1 MAESSSS
8 SLSAS
13 SAMSDTELEDKLD
26 LMLTRLALCDDSKLE
41 PLLARLLPFTIS
53 ALSSPSVAVRNKV
66 LEILNH
72 VNKRVKHE
80 PEIRLPLSELWKI
93 YSEAS
98 SNGMVK
104 NFCIL
109 YIEMALERAHLE
121 EKKNMAPIVLQNITK
136 FPNQHQDV
144 LLRVV
149 MKVIGE
155 CHASGIVDEITEKY
169 KLLNTSK
176 DKDLFLEY
184 CLHTILYQPPS
195 ESNGCAPGLSINLSN
210 RVDGKK
216 PLTRDVLLNRK
227 LGILNVVEA
236 MELPPETVYP
246 IFLAAS
252 SDSQELVIKRGE
264 DLLKKKAS
272 NANMDDADMIK
283 RLLSLFIGSSTS
295 QNVASDLKVKPGS
308 ITLRTKLMSIF
319 CRSITAANS
328 FPSTLQCIFGCMYGT
343 DTTSRLKQLGMEFT
357 VWVFKHAKTEQLKL
371 MGPFILNGII
381 KLLDSYSFSDTDA
394 IKKDTRNF
402 AFQAIGLLAKRM
414 PQLFRDKVDMAVR
427 LFEALKLESQSHRLV
442 IQEATSSLAIAYK
455 GAPEAVLQTLET
467 ILLDNFQMEQS
478 EVRFCAVRWAVSLFD
493 LKHCPSRFICM
504 LGAADSKLDI
514 REMALDGLFPGK
526 DEAENVDLDYPKL
539 GDMLHFIVKQQPKLL
554 DPTEHRGT
562 NLLFPSK
569 TYVVMIKF
577 LLRCFEAEFR
587 LQSSSKVESE
597 FLSSVGIFSLLL
609 EHAMAFEGSIELH
622 ADASKALIVVAS
634 SLPEMISS
642 RLAAKLP
649 FLKQLLGHVDFN
661 TRESTA
667 RLLGIAASALSM
679 SETSALQ
686 LELLSSVSGVPN
698 PRFEIQHGVLCAIG
712 YVTAESLSKNLVC
725 PETFQKIIKW
735 LTDVASTETPA
746 LASVALQA
754 LGHIG
759 LRVPLPALDC
769 DSGSVPILVSLRE
782 RLGKLLGGDD
792 IKAIQKTVIALG
804 HICTMETSSV
814 QLDVALDLTFSLS
827 RSKVEDVLF
836 AGGEALS
843 FMWGGVP
850 ITPDEILRTNYTSL
864 SMTSKFLTRD
874 VSSLSR
880 SEIDGETKMEDQIH
894 VTVRNTI
901 TRKLFDELLYST
913 RKEERCAGTVWLLSL
928 TMYCGQQPSIQ
939 RLLPDIQEVFS
950 HLLGEQNE
958 LTQELASQGMSI
970 VYELGDEDMKKNL
983 VNALVGTLTGAG
995 KRKRAIKLV
1004 EDSEVFQ
1011 EGALGQNPGGG
1022 KLSTYKELCSL
1033 ANEMGQPDMIYKF
1046 MDLANY
1052 QASLNSKRGAAFG
1065 FSKIAKQAGDA
1076 LQPHLRSLVPRL
1088 LRYQYD
1094 PDKNVQD
1101 AMAHIWKSLVVDSKK
1116 TIDEYFDIIVE
1127 DLILQSGSRLWR
1139 SREASC
1145 LALADIIQGR
1155 RFDQVGQHLKKIW
1168 TVTFRSMDDIKE
1180 TVRKS
1185 GDSLCRAVTT
1195 LTIRLCDVALTE
1207 KSDASKTMDTV
1218 LPLLLAEGIL
1228 SKVDSIRKSSI
1239 GIVMKLAKGAG
1250 VAIRPHLPELVCCML
1265 ESLSSL
1271 EDQGLNY
1278 VELHAENAGIKM
1290 DKLENLR
1297 ISVAKGSPMWE
1308 TLDICI
1314 HVVDTES
1321 LDLLVPR
1328 LAQLVRSGVGL
1339 NTRVGVASFI
1349 SSLLQKVGSDIKP
1362 FSVTLLRLLFPA
1374 VKEEK
1379 SIAAKRAF
1387 ASACALV
1394 LKYAPQSQGQKL
1406 IEDTAA
1412 LHSGDRNT
1420 QVACAI
1426 LLTSYVSKATD
1437 ILSGYYA
1444 IIMPVIFI
1452 SRFDDDKYVSGLF
1465 EELWENSTSGERVTL
1480 KLYLVEIV
1488 ALICEG
1494 IQSSSWSSKKK
1505 SALAAKEL
1513 SDVLKESL
1521 SSHHHILLESIM
1533 KELPGRLW
1541 EGKEVLLDAV
1551 GALSSS
1557 GHKDISA
1564 NDPNAPI
1571 TILNSTMSAC
1581 KKKSKKYQESA
1592 FSCLEQ
1598 VVKSFGNPDYFNLV
1612 FPLLYEMSNLAAV
1625 SKPALA
1631 SDVTEKEPEE
1641 VEGSHAPVVKVLNC
1655 LASCIH
1661 VGHLNDIM
1669 EQKEG
1674 LINIFLSS
1682 LSPGSSWTVKVTA
1695 FTSVKELCT
1704 RLDLMDESDGNSK
1717 STTSTDILVHE
1728 LFNKISPR
1736 VVESLNI
1743 VKIAQVHI
1751 AASECLLEITKLYCN
1766 FPPADKKEVEFR
1778 QDLVH
1783 QLELEKNEQAK
1794 GLLKKSLDLIDSLSP
1809 PNISS
1814 ESN

>member
-1 MAESSSS
+1 MAQSSSQS
-8 SLSAS
+8 SP
-13 SAMSDTELEDKLD
+13 SDAELEDRLD
-26 LMLTRLALCDDSKLE
+26 LMLTRLALCDDVKLQS
-41 PLLARLLPFTIS
+41 LLAKLLPFTIS
-53 ALSSPSVAVRNKV
+53 ALSSPSITVRNKV

-72 VNKRVKHE
+72 INKRVKHQ
-80 PEIRLPLSELWKI
+80 PEIGLPLSELWTI
-93 YSEAS
+93 YSDTN

-109 YIEMALERAHLE
+109 YIEMAMERAPLE
-121 EKKNMAPIVLQNITK
+121 EKKNMAPIVLHNSSK
-136 FPNQHQDV
+136 FPNQHQEV
-144 LLRVV
+144 LLRLV

-155 CHASGIVDEITEKY
+155 CHANGIVDDVAEQY
-169 KLLNTSK
+169 KLVNTSK
-176 DKDLFLEY
+176 DRDLFLEF

-210 RVDGKK
+210 RIDGKK
-216 PLTRDVLLNRK
+216 PLKQDALLSRK

-236 MELPPETVYP
+236 MELPSEIVYP
-246 IFLAAS
+246 IYMAAS
-252 SDSQELVIKRGE
+252 SDCQELVVKRGE

-272 NANMDDADMIK
+272 NANLDDPDLIK
-283 RLLSLFIGSSTS
+283 RLLSLFIGTTS
-295 QNVASDLKVKPGS
+295 NQDVASDLKVKPGS
-308 ITLRTKLMSIF
+308 ITLRAKLMSIF

-328 FPSTLQCIFGCMYGT
+328 FPSTLQCIFGCMYGA
-343 DTTSRLKQLGMEFT
+343 DTTLRLKQLGMEFT

-381 KLLDSYSFSDTDA
+381 KLLDGNSNSDTDT
-394 IKKDTRNF
+394 IKRDTRNF

-427 LFEALKLESQSHRLV
+427 LFEALKLESPSYRLV
-442 IQEATSSLAIAYK
+442 IQEATNSLAIAYK
-455 GAPEAVLQTLET
+455 GAPATVLQTLET
-467 ILLDNFQMEQS
+467 ILLDNCQMEQS
-478 EVRFCAVRWAVSLFD
+478 EVRFCAVRWATSLFD
-493 LKHCPSRFICM
+493 WKHCPSRFICM

-514 REMALDGLFPGK
+514 REMALDGLFLRQ
-526 DEAENVDLDYPKL
+526 DEAENADVQYPKL
-539 GDMLHFIVKQQPKLL
+539 RDMLDFIVKQQPKLL
-554 DPTEHRGT
+554 DPTDHRDL

-577 LLRCFEAEFR
+577 LLRCFEEELREKSF
-587 LQSSSKVESE
+587 SKVAPE
-597 FLSSVGIFSLLL
+597 FLSSVGTLSLLL

-622 ADASKALIVVAS
+622 GDATKALIVVAS
-634 SLPEMISS
+634 NLPEMIAS
-642 RLAAKLP
+642 RLGTRIT

-667 RLLGIAASALSM
+667 RLLGIASSALSA
-679 SETSALQ
+679 SEISDLQ
-686 LELLSSVSGVPN
+686 RELLSSVSGIPN
-698 PRFEIQHGVLCAIG
+698 LRFETQHGVLCAIG
-712 YVTAESLSKNLVC
+712 YVTAESLSKNLGC
-725 PETFQKIIKW
+725 PETFQKIIKF
-735 LTDVASTETPA
+735 LRDVISTETPI

-759 LRVPLPALDC
+759 LRVPLPAVDN
-769 DSGSVPILVSLRE
+769 DSDSVPILVSLRD
-782 RLGKLLGGDD
+782 RLSKLLSGDD
-792 IKAIQKTVIALG
+792 IKAIQNIVIALG
-804 HICTMETSSV
+804 HICVMETSSV
-814 QLDVALDLTFSLS
+814 QLDVALDLTFGLC

-836 AGGEALS
+836 AAGEALS

-850 ITPDEILRTNYTSL
+850 VTPDEILRTNYTSL
-864 SMTSKFLTRD
+864 SMSSKFLTRD
-874 VSSLSR
+874 VSSSLSR
-880 SEIDGETKMEDQIH
+880 CEVDQETKNDVQIH
-894 VTVRNTI
+894 VAVRNSI
-901 TRKLFDELLYST
+901 SRKLFDELLYSS

-928 TMYCGQQPSIQ
+928 TMYCGQHPSIQ
-939 RLLPDIQEVFS
+939 RLLPEIQEVFS

-970 VYELGDEDMKKNL
+970 VYELGDEEMKKNL
-983 VNALVGTLTGAG
+983 VNALVSTLTGAG

-1046 MDLANY
+1046 MDLANH

-1076 LQPHLRSLVPRL
+1076 LQPHMRSLVPRL

-1101 AMAHIWKSLVVDSKK
+1101 AMAHIWKSLVADSKK
-1116 TIDEYFDIIVE
+1116 TIDEYFDIIIE
-1127 DLILQSGSRLWR
+1127 DLIVQSGSRLWR

-1145 LALADIIQGR
+1145 LALADNIQGR
-1155 RFDQVGQHLKKIW
+1155 RFDQVGKHLKNIW
-1168 TVTFRSMDDIKE
+1168 TAAFRAMDDIKE

-1185 GDSLCRAVTT
+1185 GDSLCRSVTT
-1195 LTIRLCDVALTE
+1195 LTIRLCDVTLTE
-1207 KSDASKTMDTV
+1207 ASDASKTMDTV

-1228 SKVDSIRKSSI
+1228 SKVDSIRKASI

-1278 VELHAENAGIKM
+1278 VEMHAENAGIKTDM
-1290 DKLENLR
+1290 LENLR

-1314 HVVDTES
+1314 RVVDTES

-1349 SSLLQKVGSDIKP
+1349 SSLLQKVGPDIKP
-1362 FSVTLLRLLFPA
+1362 FSSTLLRLLFPA

-1387 ASACALV
+1387 ASACGLV

-1412 LHSGDRNT
+1412 LHNGDRNA
-1420 QVACAI
+1420 QIACAI
-1426 LLTSYVSKATD
+1426 LLMSYLSRATD
-1437 ILSGYYA
+1437 IMSGYYA

-1465 EELWENSTSGERVTL
+1465 EELWENSTSGERITL
-1480 KLYLVEIV
+1480 KLYLEETV

-1494 IQSSSWSSKKK
+1494 IKSSSWASKKK
-1505 SALAAKEL
+1505 SALATKKL
-1513 SDVLKESL
+1513 SDILKDSL
-1521 SSHHHILLESIM
+1521 SSHHHILLECLM

-1541 EGKEVLLDAV
+1541 EGKDALLDAV

-1557 GHKDISA
+1557 GHEDIYA
-1564 NDPNAPI
+1564 NDPTAPI
-1571 TILNSTMSAC
+1571 TILNSIMSAC
-1581 KKKSKKYQESA
+1581 RKKVKKYRESA

-1598 VVKSFGNPDYFNLV
+1598 VIKAFGNPDFFNLV
-1612 FPLLYEMSNLAAV
+1612 FPLLYEMSNLAAAP
-1625 SKPALA
+1625 KPALA
-1631 SDVTEKEPEE
+1631 IDATDKEPNE
-1641 VEGSHAPVVKVLNC
+1641 VESSTAPIEKVLNC
-1655 LASCIH
+1655 LASCIQ

-1674 LINIFLSS
+1674 LINIFVTS
-1682 LSPGSSWTVKVTA
+1682 LSPGSSWNVKVAA
-1695 FTSVKELCT
+1695 FTCVKELCA
-1704 RLDLMDESDGNSK
+1704 RLDVMDDSDGNSK
-1717 STTSTDILVHE
+1717 AATSVDILIHQ
-1728 LFNKISPR
+1728 LFDSISPR
-1736 VVESLNI
+1736 VVECLSI

-1751 AASECLLEITKLYCN
+1751 AASECLLDVTKLYCHS
-1766 FPPADKKEVEFR
+1766 PPSDNKEIEFR
-1778 QDLVH
+1778 KDLVH

-1794 GLLKKSLDLIDSLSP
+1794 GLLKKSLDMVDNLSLPSSP
-1809 PNISS
+1809 
-1814 ESN
+1814 